1 MPSLCPQLI
10 LPNGQL
16 GILAHAVWP
25 SPTAPL
31 LGASVVICEGDR
43 IVAVSSVEALPS
55 AVSEAAKG
63 RLAEAHA
70 QGVMWLA
77 TPGLMNMH
85 THLEQH
91 TLAFNPIT
99 TPEDP
104 EAFVDWI
111 LAVVAQQRAQRA
123 LPPEAQQAAL
133 ADSVRAGIHA
143 CWQYGVTTVNDIVSS
158 VHGAQVHAEM
168 GMMGVVSLEL
178 LAPFATMAAA
188 VLPRW
193 QETYA
198 SMVEACQGMDT
209 LRVGVSPHSP
219 YNCHPKVWQG
229 FLNTLQQHGLP
240 MPAVAHMHVAE
251 SLAEKAWLIGQ
262 PGPIDRLHQTL
273 LGQCAPVPQERNE
286 HTAWGAY
293 LAHYAHP
300 TIAHWVLVHG
310 IQLLPDDIAGIRH
323 SLGTTS
329 WCACPRSNRALHG
342 HMMNPGII
350 ETLGESLVLGTDGC
364 ASTPTLDLRA
374 ERLPNNSPVQALS
387 RFTTTPAKILGLEK
401 TLGTLHPNQ
410 LANVVVWSLPSHSS
424 RDDVRVA
431 WADGEGTVS
440 LTCARG
446 VVVFQAAV

>member
-1 MPSLCPQLI
+1 MQALRPDFT

-31 LGASVVICEGDR
+31 LGPSVVICEGDR
-43 IVAVSSVEALPS
+43 IVAVSPIAALPS
-55 AVSEAAKG
+55 AVA
-63 RLAEAHA
+63 AEANACLAAANA
-70 QGVMWLA
+70 QGIVWLA
-77 TPGLMNMH
+77 TPGLINMH

-91 TLAFNPIT
+91 ALAFNPIT
-99 TPEDP
+99 TPDDP

-123 LPPEAQQAAL
+123 LPPEAQQATMAS
-133 ADSVRAGIHA
+133 SVRAGIHA

-158 VHGAQVHAEM
+158 AHGAQVHAEM
-168 GMMGVVSLEL
+168 GMTGAVSLEL
-178 LAPFATMAAA
+178 LAPFDTMAAA

-198 SMVEACQGMDT
+198 SMVAACQGMDT

-219 YNCHPKVWQG
+219 YNCHPVVWQA
-229 FLNTLQQHGLP
+229 FLRTLQQHGLP

-251 SLAEKAWLIGQ
+251 SLAEQAWLTGQ

-273 LGQCAPVPQERNE
+273 LGQCAPLPQARNE
-286 HTAWGAY
+286 HTAWGAC
-293 LAHYAHP
+293 LAQYAHP
-300 TIAHWVLVHG
+300 AIAHWVLVHG
-310 IQLLPDDIAGIRH
+310 IQLAPDDIEGIRH

-342 HMMNPGII
+342 HMMHPGII
-350 ETLGESLVLGTDGC
+350 EALGESLVLGTDGC
-364 ASTPTLDLRA
+364 ASTPTLNVRA
-374 ERLPNNSPVQALS
+374 ERLPIDSPVQALS

-401 TLGTLHPNQ
+401 TLGTLHPHQ
-410 LANVVVWSLPSHSS
+410 LANVVVWSLPLASS
-424 RDDVRVA
+424 TADLQVA
-431 WADGEGTVS
+431 WADGEGTVA

-446 VVVFQAAV
+446 AVVFQTAV